1 MNWLGKEPT
10 TTEGKHWHSPEGY
23 YKMENGPKQV
33 PHREE
38 VARRAVEDDKTAW
51 AAETRADR
59 RQEVVDQTL
68 GEMRLQA
75 IYESEAV
82 IAAWKTG

>member
-1 MNWLGKEPT
+1 M
-10 TTEGKHWHSPEGY
+10 
-23 YKMENGPKQV
+23 
-33 PHREE
+33 
-38 VARRAVEDDKTAW
+38 EDDKTAW
-51 AAETRADR
+51 AAETRVDR